1 MLEVL
6 MVTMMRWSD
15 HHGSNP
21 AVCFSWS
28 DFNDFLMCEIRS
40 LSYCTPT
47 LKWAI
52 FHSFTHGSSHC
63 LKMAL
68 KWSHF
73 YPYFDAFY
81 PHFDAFNPL
90 FWCILSSFLTL
101 FNSELVHFTLI
112 FDEFYQFYSWFDAF
126 DCLTFISIQF
136 NSISIHF
143 IFVFTFFSLPKK
155 HDTFWEIFKH
165 HETF

>member
-63 LKMAL
+63 LKMTL
-68 KWSHF
+68 KRSHF
-73 YPYFDAFY
+73 YKNASGFTLDAFY
-81 PHFDAFNPL
+81 SNFYSFLVHFALIFTH
-90 FWCILSSFLTL
+90 FWCILLSVWCILASFLK
-101 FNSELVHFTLI
+101 HFTVILMH
-112 FDEFYQFYSWFDAF
+112 F
-126 DCLTFISIQF
+126 
-136 NSISIHF
+136 HF
-143 IFVFTFFSLPKK
+143 IVYSINFT
-155 HDTFWEIFKH
+155 
-165 HETF
+165 

>member
-52 FHSFTHGSSHC
+52 FHGFIHGSSHC
-63 LKMAL
+63 LKTVL
-68 KWSHF
+68 KCLRKMQTHF
-73 YPYFDAFY
+73 TPILMHFTLILVHSSRIFDAFY
-81 PHFDAFNPL
+81 PHFWRIFTEN
-90 FWCILSSFLTL
+90 WCISHSFLI
-101 FNSELVHFTLI
+101 HFTLS
-112 FDEFYQFYSWFDAF
+112 FDEFYPHFDAF
-126 DCLTFISIQF
+126 LI
-136 NSISIHF
+136 
-143 IFVFTFFSLPKK
+143 V
-155 HDTFWEIFKH
+155 
-165 HETF
+165 